1 MSLVVTVL
9 AAIGF
14 FALIMASI
22 ALHEI
27 GHLVPAKLFGV
38 KVTQYFVGFGKN
50 LWRTRRGETEY
61 GIKLLPLGGYVRLVG
76 MYPPRRAGALGSRGP
91 LARLADDAREVEY
104 EDISPADEGRLFHQK
119 PVWQKVIVM
128 AGGPL
133 MNLLLAFVILGG
145 INAIHGQYRTQLVA
159 DQVSECVVPATRSDR
174 TCREG
179 DPAAPSRAAGIRPGD
194 RILSFNGVRPESWD
208 ELSDLIRANGA
219 GPAALVV
226 ERDGQRITLP
236 STHTIVTGMRDRL
249 DPSKTIEA
257 GFLGVTPRAELE
269 RGGLAVTA
277 EDLWLQTRRSV
288 TALGTFPVKVWN
300 VATDMVAGHQRDAN
314 GPVSIVGASR
324 AAGEIAGS
332 HQLTTGDKIASWFA
346 MLASVNLF
354 VCLLNCIPLPPLD
367 GGHIL
372 GALYEGLKRGG
383 ARLLGRP
390 DPGHVDTARMLPV
403 AYGVGGF
410 LALAG
415 AVLILAD
422 LISPIKLF

>member
-1 MSLVVTVL
+1 MTLLVTVL
-9 AAIGF
+9 AALGF

-50 LWRTRRGETEY
+50 LWRMRRGETEY
-61 GIKLLPLGGYVRLVG
+61 GIKLLPLGGYVRMVG
-76 MYPPRRAGALGSRGP
+76 MYPPHRPGAAETRSP
-91 LARLADDAREVEY
+91 LARLADEAREVEY
-104 EDISPADEGRLFHQK
+104 EDITAADEGRLFYQK

-128 AGGPL
+128 ACGPL
-133 MNLLLAFVILGG
+133 MNLLLAFVILAG

-159 DQVSECVVPATRSDR
+159 ERVSECVVPATRSDA
-174 TCREG
+174 TCGDG
-179 DPAAPSRAAGIRPGD
+179 DPVAPSQAAGVRPGD
-194 RILSFNGVRPESWD
+194 RIVSFNGVQLESWD
-208 ELSDLIRANGA
+208 QLSDLIRANGA
-219 GPAALVV
+219 GPAHLVV
-226 ERDGQRITLP
+226 ERDGQQVPLAPTR
-236 STHTIVTGMRDRL
+236 TIVTGMRDKL
-249 DPSKTIEA
+249 DPAKTVEV
-257 GFLGVTPRAELE
+257 GFLGVTPRTALE
-269 RGGLAVTA
+269 RGGLGVTA
-277 EDLWLQTRRSV
+277 VDLWRQTRQSV
-288 TALGTFPVKVWN
+288 VALGAFPVKVWH
-300 VATDMVAGHQRDAN
+300 VATDLVTGQQRDAN
-314 GPVSIVGASR
+314 GPISIIGASR

-332 HQLTTGDKIASWFA
+332 HQLTTGDKIASWFG

-367 GGHIL
+367 GGHIA
-372 GALYEGLKRGG
+372 GALYEALKRGG

-422 LISPIKLF
+422 LVSPIKIF